1 MLVSII
7 TPVFNMS
14 GTLRRAHES
23 VLRQAG
29 KWEHILVDDGSTDG
43 TPEVMAELARNS
55 RVMCARTGNRGTGAA
70 HNTGLDLSTGDFVAF
85 LDADDEYLPN
95 HLSSHL
101 AAAAEHPGVDI
112 FWGGL
117 EVVADCPDD
126 LLAPDVAVG
135 FGFLSI
141 HDCVTQGTLF
151 VRRRVFETVRFAEDR
166 AVCWHDYDF
175 VRRAEGQ
182 FGVMRLYE
190 PTYRY
195 YRNTAAST
203 VDRQK
208 ATWPIE
214 DPSGRVPLY

>member
-23 VLRQAG
+23 VLRQTG
-29 KWEHILVDDGSTDG
+29 QWEHILIDDGSTDA
-43 TPEVMAELARNS
+43 TPQVMAELARDPRVLCS
-55 RVMCARTGNRGTGAA
+55 RTANRGTGAA
-70 HNTGLDLSTGDFVAF
+70 HNTGLDLATGDFIAF

-101 AAAAEHPGVDI
+101 AAAVEHPEVDI

-117 EVVADCPDD
+117 EVVADSPED
-126 LLAPDVAVG
+126 LLAPDVAAG

-141 HDCVTQGTLF
+141 HECVTQGTLF
-151 VRRRVFETVRFAEDR
+151 VRRRVFETLRFAADR
-166 AVCWHDYDF
+166 SVCWHDYDF
-175 VRRAEGQ
+175 VRRAESQ
-182 FGVMRLYE
+182 FRVMRLHE

-203 VDRQK
+203 VDRHK

-214 DPSGRVPLY
+214 APTGRLPLY